1 MNEIKFVDIQIKV
14 SVYGQCIEQ
23 VYTIWG
29 SKLF

>member
-23 VYTIWG
+23 VYNI
-29 SKLF
+29 